1 MIAMVQV
8 EKWKRMRFREK
19 LAFRFR
25 RYARKRRN
33 SKPMGILSAFYM
45 YVIERSDGISW
56 SRLLNKSSC
65 W

>member
-25 RYARKRRN
+25 RYALEK
-33 SKPMGILSAFYM
+33 KKFKAHGDLICFYM